1 VSHHKVIIIGTGPA
15 GYTAAIYASRANLS
29 PLVFEGAQPGGQLT
43 ITTDVENYPGFREG
57 VMGPALM
64 DDMRAQAER
73 FGTAIRPETVLK
85 ADVKSSPKVITT
97 DQGEYTCDA
106 LIIAT
111 GASAKWMGIQKDEE
125 LSRTG
130 GGVSACATCDG
141 FFFRGKEIAVVGGGD
156 TALEEATFLTKFA
169 SKVTLVHRRDSLRAS
184 KAMQER
190 AFKNEKIAF
199 KWNAVV
205 EDIATKGQ
213 ALPTGE
219 TVQKI
224 SALKLKDTVTGATED
239 MPVEGLFVAI
249 GHQPNTGLF
258 AGQLPMSEA
267 GYLTVEA
274 GSTRTP
280 APGVFACG
288 DVQDHVYRQAITAAG
303 SGCMAA
309 IDAERWLAEQG
320 LGE

>member
-1 VSHHKVIIIGTGPA
+1 MSHHKIIIIGTGPA

-43 ITTDVENYPGFREG
+43 ITTEVENFPGFPQG
-57 VMGPALM
+57 ILGPELM
-64 DDMRAQAER
+64 NDMRAQVLRLGAELR
-73 FGTAIRPETVLK
+73 TETAVQVDLSSRPFRIASDL
-85 ADVKSSPKVITT
+85 
-97 DQGEYTCDA
+97 DQYTCDA

-111 GASAKWMGIQKDEE
+111 GASAKWMGIRKDEE
-125 LSRTG
+125 LSRSG

-156 TALEEATFLTKFA
+156 TAIEEAVFLTKFA
-169 SKVTLVHRRDSLRAS
+169 AKVTLVHRRDQLRAS

-190 AFKNEKIAF
+190 AFRNEKIKF
-199 KWNAVV
+199 KWNAAVTDV
-205 EDIATKGQ
+205 LTQGQ

-224 SALKLKDTVTGATED
+224 RALQLKDTVTGAAEEL
-239 MPVEGLFVAI
+239 PVEGLFVAI
-249 GHQPNTGLF
+249 GHQPNTGLLQD
-258 AGQLPMSEA
+258 QLPMDEA
-267 GYLTVEA
+267 GYLAVEA

-280 APGVFACG
+280 VPGVFACG

-320 LGE
+320 LGA